1 MAILK
6 PITKAGFIVYAEG
19 VDLFWTTFSGIN
31 DTAETGTYANQTGN
45 RIFKVVGPRTLED
58 MELSSPYDP
67 VLAQQAEEF
76 WLNYQCQFLTITIQP
91 VLCDGEEENG
101 PPYIIEGAQL
111 SSLNVAEVDRE
122 SGDVAMIT
130 LSFTANSWRR
140 G

>member
-31 DTAETGTYANQTGN
+31 DTAETGTYANQ
-45 RIFKVVGPRTLED
+45 D

-111 SSLNVAEVDRE
+111 SSLSVAEVDRE

>member
-6 PITKAGFIVYAEG
+6 PITKAGFIVYVEG

-45 RIFKVVGPRTLED
+45 RIFKVVGPRTLDD

-67 VLAQQAEEF
+67 VLAQQAEQF
-76 WLNYQCQFLTITIQP
+76 WLDYQCQFLSITVQP
-91 VLCDGEEENG
+91 VECDGVTNVG
-101 PPYIIEGAQL
+101 PAYIIEGAQL
-111 SSLNVAEVDRE
+111 SSLQVAEVDRE
-122 SGDVAMIT
+122 SGDVGVIT

-140 G
+140 S